1 MTAVL
6 TAAAID
12 VFCAGPKFTKKTKK
26 LTASNNV
33 KGMHGMYIGSD
44 FIIVISSSS
53 TFIFTTED
61 IRTLT
66 CHTVHS
72 T

>member
-26 LTASNNV
+26 IDSVEQCERHAWNV
-33 KGMHGMYIGSD
+33 YWK
-44 FIIVISSSS
+44 
-53 TFIFTTED
+53 
-61 IRTLT
+61 
-66 CHTVHS
+66 
-72 T
+72 